1 MTSYWKVLT
10 FVGQSATAGLA
21 VAFLIVLSRP
31 DLVNIGSRVTT
42 PRSSYAGAVNASA
55 PSVVSLRT
63 ARLGQ
68 RGGFVTGVV
77 DQGLGSG
84 VVVSQDGY
92 LVTNWHVIRDAD
104 QVVVQLADGRVAEPR
119 ILGADPETDLAL
131 LKIDPFD
138 GLPTIGEI
146 SLDAPEPSGGTEV
159 FCIGFP
165 LGRSVMQQGETVIAS
180 TFRGI
185 VSRKVQAYLQVDA
198 AIHPGASGGP
208 VIDGGGTIVGVVT
221 AIHPVDREGKASA
234 IGYIIPIAEAGDL
247 WPQD

>member
-131 LKIDPFD
+131 LKID
-138 GLPTIGEI
+138 LPDLPAIE
-146 SLDAPEPSGGTEV
+146 
-159 FCIGFP
+159 
-165 LGRSVMQQGETVIAS
+165 LGRSDTLEIGE
-180 TFRGI
+180 
-185 VSRKVQAYLQVDA
+185 
-198 AIHPGASGGP
+198 
-208 VIDGGGTIVGVVT
+208 VVL
-221 AIHPVDREGKASA
+221 A
-234 IGYIIPIAEAGDL
+234 IGNSYGLSQTVTLGIISATGRGLGLTNFENFIQTGLGAP
-247 WPQD
+247 